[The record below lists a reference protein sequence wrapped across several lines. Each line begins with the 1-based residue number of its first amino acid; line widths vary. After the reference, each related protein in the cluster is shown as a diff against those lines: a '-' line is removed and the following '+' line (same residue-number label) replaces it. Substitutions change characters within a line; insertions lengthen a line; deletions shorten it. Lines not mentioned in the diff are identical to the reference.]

1 MPAYVR
7 IKQENLLAYM
17 REKGRRLACLL
28 EEKGA
33 QPVGLCQEK
42 GGKLAGP
49 PDIFMLNGFH
59 ADDFFLLEKYFTEG

>member
-1 MPAYVR
+1 
-7 IKQENLLAYM
+7 M

-42 GGKLAGP
+42 GGKLAGLLEEEGGQLAGP